1 MDSEDYS
8 DKKSNSDNISNDSD
22 FPKPIW
28 VRYFSLQTDTI
39 NKRLLEYN
47 VRSVFIGLSI
57 IVIILSIF

>member
-1 MDSEDYS
+1 MDSESYS
-8 DKKSNSDNISNDSD
+8 DKESNGDNISNDSD
-22 FPKPIW
+22 LPKPIW

>member
-8 DKKSNSDNISNDSD
+8 DKKSDGDNISNDSD
-22 FPKPIW
+22 FSKPIW

-47 VRSVFIGLSI
+47 VRSVLIGLSI
-57 IVIILSIF
+57 IVVILSIF